1 MLALFN
7 FSHQVKERGFWW
19 VGWKS
24 EDFIHNTSESTKASE
39 EKWRNVLF
47 FASTAR
53 TPPPVTFATRR
64 VVTYAP
70 LVCLM
75 LHHLSPSYCP
85 FSDQFNE
92 TYTHTTTEKARATS
106 LSSSSSSGEQTYW
119 KLFFVVE
126 ENTGKILS
134 SNGTCEMRTDEYPVF
149 RQKAAAAFLLLTFGF
164 CLLHSSAYVHIF
176 ILNLSTFSFFFCW
189 NHQLLIKFC
198 SYFGTVYARFLYIFC
213 TYLGG
218 SVDSSYFLV

>member
-1 MLALFN
+1 M
-7 FSHQVKERGFWW
+7 
-19 VGWKS
+19 
-24 EDFIHNTSESTKASE
+24 
-39 EKWRNVLF
+39 EKCFVFCING
-47 FASTAR
+47 T

-134 SNGTCEMRTDEYPVF
+134 SNGTPATSLRDADGWIPCFSAEGSSSFSVADVRFLFVTFLSLRAYFHSQPSPFF
-149 RQKAAAAFLLLTFGF
+149 RFFF
-164 CLLHSSAYVHIF
+164 VEIISFWSSFAVILAPSMHDFYIFSVHIWGKVW
-176 ILNLSTFSFFFCW
+176 IVVTLSLKF
-189 NHQLLIKFC
+189 LIFWFTKM
-198 SYFGTVYARFLYIFC
+198 
-213 TYLGG
+213 
-218 SVDSSYFLV
+218 